1 MNEKQALPQKAIQ
14 NLAEQ
19 MGITDPSLIT
29 DIKTN
34 RVGDT
39 YHLSV
44 VLTTEISQSVLK
56 GLIK

>member
-1 MNEKQALPQKAIQ
+1 MTKATLPEKAIQ

-39 YHLSV
+39 YRLSV

>member
-1 MNEKQALPQKAIQ
+1 MTKATLPEKAIQ

-56 GLIK
+56 GLVK

>member
-44 VLTTEISQSVLK
+44 VLTTEISQTVLK
-56 GLIK
+56 GLVK

>member
-1 MNEKQALPQKAIQ
+1 MTKASLPEKAIQ
-14 NLAEQ
+14 NLAE
-19 MGITDPSLIT
+19 MLGITDPSLIT

-44 VLTTEISQSVLK
+44 VLTTEISQTVLK